1 VSVSRAKN
9 TKRSSKKWKMT
20 SLIFETPIILL
31 ISSLKR
37 QSFSIK
43 IREQI
48 LEKKQRQDAI

>member
-1 VSVSRAKN
+1 
-9 TKRSSKKWKMT
+9 MT